1 MLVLNR
7 CMPYIP
13 RNARTQDDMTKSQ
26 PNAAE
31 EGFDVVHLQVE
42 ELDATHYA
50 VLLSIYPDW

>member
-1 MLVLNR
+1 
-7 CMPYIP
+7 MPYIP